1 MVSEDYVKD
10 DHPDT
15 IVPETGPKKTW
26 SDRRRGFIKAFTTRE
41 GLIGNYDYVFLFT
54 PNIPFMKR
62 SRRSAAPFFGL
73 NDTMPVFLALLLGLQ
88 HALAMLAGIISPP
101 IILSG
106 AANLTGEVQNYLVST
121 ALIVCACLSVIQITR
136 FHIWKTPYHL
146 GTGLISVVGVS
157 FSTIPVATGALSQM
171 YANGYCPTAADGTQ
185 LPCPRG
191 YGAILGTQCVCA
203 LLEVFM
209 SFIPPRWLKKIFP
222 PLVTGPTVLLIGVAL
237 ITTGME
243 NWAGGTGS
251 CMSRPESGIYQ
262 LCPNTNAPHALPW
275 GSAEFIGLGFLVFV
289 TIIMCERFGAPIM
302 KSCSVVLGLLVG
314 CIVAAACGYF
324 DRSGRSLLPNYN
336 PEKGTC

>member
-1 MVSEDYVKD
+1 
-10 DHPDT
+10 
-15 IVPETGPKKTW
+15 
-26 SDRRRGFIKAFTTRE
+26 
-41 GLIGNYDYVFLFT
+41 
-54 PNIPFMKR
+54 
-62 SRRSAAPFFGL
+62 
-73 NDTMPVFLALLLGLQ
+73 
-88 HALAMLAGIISPP
+88 
-101 IILSG
+101 
-106 AANLTGEVQNYLVST
+106 
-121 ALIVCACLSVIQITR
+121 
-136 FHIWKTPYHL
+136 
-146 GTGLISVVGVS
+146 
-157 FSTIPVATGALSQM
+157 
-171 YANGYCPTAADGTQ
+171 
-185 LPCPRG
+185 
-191 YGAILGTQCVCA
+191 
-203 LLEVFM
+203 M

-336 PEKGTC
+336 PE